1 MRSLLCKNCLIF
13 IFFEIV
19 QGEKKP
25 VINLSVKI
33 TNLYFNVHLGLT
45 VLVLK
50 TLCNFSV
57 LLANANTDLHYI
69 SINSHNKYANNYKIS
84 LCSRNYRIKVLSATY
99 EFISFITR
107 WCQNIVF
114 TEENKML
121 NMRFA
126 LSLVTEW
133 LRRNPNY
140 NSVNCV
146 KSFFVMC
153 ECVLALATLKAQNV
167 SRYIFFSRRV
177 VLFIPRRILV
187 FIIIYTDYVYIRMSY
202 HAWQNNTSR
211 NVDSEG

>member
-1 MRSLLCKNCLIF
+1 MFNFNIF
-13 IFFEIV
+13 R
-19 QGEKKP
+19 GCSRRKKP

-33 TNLYFNVHLGLT
+33 TNLYFNVHLGLM

-84 LCSRNYRIKVLSATY
+84 LFSRNYCIKVLTATY

-121 NMRFA
+121 NMWFA

-133 LRRNPNY
+133 SRRNPNY
-140 NSVNCV
+140 YSVNCV
-146 KSFFVMC
+146 KTFSVMC
-153 ECVLALATLKAQNV
+153 ECVLALEAQNV

-211 NVDSEG
+211 NVDSER